1 MQLIRC
7 LLNVVDLREL
17 DAVLSQSLSG
27 ITKRIEQLT
36 DRIEGGL
43 ASLESLNANA
53 VPATDANGPSIS
65 LNYRYY
71 AHH

>member
-1 MQLIRC
+1 MLTLPLSCI
-7 LLNVVDLREL
+7 DLREL

-43 ASLESLNANA
+43 TSLAA
-53 VPATDANGPSIS
+53 MTNGQPEDIPGKYVRVFIDIIS
-65 LNYRYY
+65 LTVS
-71 AHH
+71 